1 MEKKKHSTHI
11 LSHKIHKHSNLEY
24 IVRKLIL
31 ALLLYYFCSH
41 TTESLPVT
49 YDRININNFE

>member
-1 MEKKKHSTHI
+1 MEKKHSTHI
-11 LSHKIHKHSNLEY
+11 WSHQIHMHSTLEN

-31 ALLLYYFCSH
+31 ALLLYHFCSH

-49 YDRININNFE
+49 YDRININDFE

>member
-11 LSHKIHKHSNLEY
+11 LSHQIHTHSTLEY

-31 ALLLYYFCSH
+31 ALLLYHFCSH

-49 YDRININNFE
+49 YDGININNFE